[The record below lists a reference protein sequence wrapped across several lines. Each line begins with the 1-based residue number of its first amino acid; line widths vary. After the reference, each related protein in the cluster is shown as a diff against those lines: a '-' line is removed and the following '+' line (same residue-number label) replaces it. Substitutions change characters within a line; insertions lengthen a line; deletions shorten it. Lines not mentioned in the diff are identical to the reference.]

1 MWNCWVGIPGFD
13 DKVMF
18 TFKKK
23 RKTGL
28 QSGFIHFTFLPTVYK
43 SYSCPMSSS
52 TRGIVSLFNLN
63 NSSGYVIVSQYDY
76 AFNFN
81 LRFPYDLS

>member
-1 MWNCWVGIPGFD
+1 
-13 DKVMF
+13 MF
-18 TFKKK
+18 TFKRK

-28 QSGFIHFTFLPTVYK
+28 QSGFICFTFLPTFYK

-52 TRGIVSLFNLN
+52 TQGIVSLFNLS
-63 NSSGYVIVSQYDY
+63 NSGGYIIVSQYDY

-81 LRFPYDLS
+81 LHFPYHDVECLFRCLLVI